1 MSTIFDK
8 YIKAKDFLVCVDSDG
23 CAIDT
28 MEVKHRKCFAPE
40 MIKTWNLQENEDYIL
55 NLWYDINLYTQQR
68 GINRFKGLVETFKVL
83 RDKNIAEIEDL
94 DTLIEWV
101 ETTNELS
108 NNSLIREMEKK
119 DSKSLKMAYEWS
131 INVNEAIKNLPAD
144 DKPFDNVKEGLEGI
158 SKAADVAVV
167 SSANSEALDHEW
179 NRHDLVKYLKALLAQ
194 DAGTKAHCIS
204 ELKKK
209 GYDSKRVIMVGDA
222 PGDLDAAKK
231 NGVYYYPILVGKEA
245 FSWERLLNE
254 AFPKFINGEFDEAYQ
269 EALITEFND
278 NLK

>member
-108 NNSLIREMEKK
+108 NNSLMREMEKK

>member
-8 YIKAKDFLVCVDSDG
+8 YTKVKDFLVCVDSDG

-83 RDKNIAEIEDL
+83 RDKNIVEIEDL

-108 NNSLIREMEKK
+108 NNSLMREMEKK

-131 INVNEAIKNLPAD
+131 INVNEAIKNLPED

-158 SKAADVAVV
+158 SKSADVAVV
-167 SSANSEALDHEW
+167 SSANGEALDHEW

-222 PGDLDAAKK
+222 PGDLDAARQ
-231 NGVYYYPILVGKEA
+231 NGVLYYPILVGKEG

-269 EALITEFND
+269 EALIKEFND

>member
-108 NNSLIREMEKK
+108 NNSLMREMEKK

-158 SKAADVAVV
+158 SKAADIAVV
-167 SSANSEALDHEW
+167 SSANGEALDHEW

>member
-108 NNSLIREMEKK
+108 NNSLMREMEKK

-158 SKAADVAVV
+158 SKAADIAVV

>member
-158 SKAADVAVV
+158 SKAADIAVV
-167 SSANSEALDHEW
+167 SSANGEALDHEW